1 MKHIKTL
8 ASLALGAALLSS
20 PASYAQ
26 ELKYALEVV
35 EGDVQ
40 DIYAKEFK
48 RRIEE
53 KTNGDININIYYY
66 GTLGESGD
74 ITELTADAVVHF
86 ANASTGHLGS
96 LVPELQMF
104 SIPFI
109 LSDNADVNAKLLSES
124 PVIYDKLAEDFEK
137 KDIKLMTMYPEGNEA
152 WISRKSIQNIQ
163 DFENFKMRVLVSP
176 MTVEAYKSYG
186 GSPTPMAFGE
196 VYGGLQLK
204 QIDGMTNPISSIQ
217 AMKFYEVADHL
228 IWPQQGYFLTTI
240 ITGSD
245 WFSSQS
251 AERQA
256 LIQDTFKETSQWLI
270 KNLSDIESDFMDQIR
285 AARPEIQEFRFD
297 ETVRDQ
303 FRQASM
309 STRATY
315 KELTGERGQQL
326 LEEFLAERESLE
338 NQ

>member
-1 MKHIKTL
+1 MKLTK
-8 ASLALGAALLSS
+8 SLAALVLGASVLATS
-20 PASYAQ
+20 PSYAE

-48 RRIEE
+48 RRIEA
-53 KTNGDININIYYY
+53 KTNGDVSINIYYY

-74 ITELTADAVVHF
+74 ITELAADSVVHF

-109 LSDNADVNAKLLSES
+109 LSDNAEVNAKQLSES
-124 PVIYDKLAEDFEK
+124 PVIYEELAGDFEK
-137 KDIKLMTMYPEGNEA
+137 KDIKLLTLYPEGNEA
-152 WISRKSIQNIQ
+152 WISRKSIKNID
-163 DFENFKMRVLVSP
+163 DFKNFKIRVLVSP

-217 AMKFYEVADHL
+217 AMKFYEVADYL
-228 IWPQQGYFLTTI
+228 IWPQHGYFLTTI
-240 ITGSD
+240 ITGSE
-245 WFSSQS
+245 WFSSQTS
-251 AERQA
+251 ERQT
-256 LIQDTFKETSQWLI
+256 LIQETFRETSQWLI
-270 KNLSDIESDFMDQIR
+270 SNLSDIETGFMDKIR
-285 AARPEIQEFRFD
+285 TARPDIQEIKFD
-297 ETVRDQ
+297 EAVRNQ
-303 FRQASM
+303 FREAAL
-309 STRATY
+309 STRAKY
-315 KELTGERGQQL
+315 VEITGERGKKL
-326 LEEFLAERESLE
+326 MDAFLTERETLE
-338 NQ
+338 KQ